1 MSTQDNS
8 VVDLV
13 VGVEGDATEALTAR
27 AKSKLATRKK
37 VMDSARDLFITR
49 GFEAATIRDIASG
62 AGLSTGAVFANF
74 RDKTDLF
81 LAVLE
86 AEADQVG
93 AAVVEA
99 DLNSGSVFE
108 RIDSQLRAA
117 VAYGYPRRSLLL
129 AAFVI
134 DANSQDA
141 RISDLQKISAAFN
154 RAVRSVLD
162 QALEVG
168 ELRSGVDTA
177 VAAEMIEMIG
187 FNNLRLAALD
197 NPAEK
202 YVLSRTSAQIR
213 MLLQGLASDQKLAA

>member
-1 MSTQDNS
+1 MSNQDNS
-8 VVDLV
+8 VVEIV
-13 VGVEGDATEALTAR
+13 SGVEGDVAEALTAR
-27 AKSKLATRKK
+27 AKSKLATRRK
-37 VMDSARDLFITR
+37 VMDSARDLFISR

-86 AEADQVG
+86 SEAEQVEAAFAG
-93 AAVVEA
+93 AALSA
-99 DLNSGSVFE
+99 GTVFE
-108 RIDSQLRAA
+108 QIDAQLRAA

-141 RISDLQKISAAFN
+141 RISDLQKIGAAFN
-154 RAVRSVLD
+154 QAVKAVLD
-162 QALEVG
+162 QALASG
-168 ELRSGVDTA
+168 ELRAGIDTA
-177 VAAEMIEMIG
+177 IAAEMIEMIG
-187 FNNLRLAALD
+187 FNNLRRAALD

-202 YVLSRTSAQIR
+202 DLLVRTSAQIR
-213 MLLQGLASDQKLAA
+213 MLLQGLATGQKLAA